1 MRALRTFG
9 VYVKNVGTETFDV
22 DELPGV
28 SIAVDEEVDLTDP
41 TLANYY
47 RDPTAAK
54 RAIEDLTGTSLYAGV
69 HAVPPVLTV
78 RYAPKMTEE
87 HEE

>member
-1 MRALRTFG
+1 MKALRTFG
-9 VYVKNVGTETFDV
+9 VYVKNVGDETFDV

-28 SIAVDEEVDLTDP
+28 SITVDEEVDLTDS
-41 TLANYY
+41 TLVAYY

-69 HAVPPVLTV
+69 HADPPTLTV
-78 RYAPKMTEE
+78 RYAPKMTED
-87 HEE
+87 EEE